1 MFDAQTTA
9 LLRTVL
15 DEVCDGISRYETGV
29 RAHVASQILEAARR
43 GEFTID
49 ELRQA
54 GSKAL
59 SGAPTMW
66 R

>member
-15 DEVCDGISRYETGV
+15 DEVCLGISRQETGV
-29 RAHVASQILEAARR
+29 RAHVASQILEAARQ
-43 GEFTID
+43 GELTVD
-49 ELRQA
+49 GLRQA

-59 SGAPTMW
+59 SCAPTMW